1 MFKYLKPKHFIA
13 AAAMFALT
21 SCSQDDVIDM
31 GVQDTN
37 KPREIE
43 FTIDMLSRATDR
55 TIDNLDTIWVYAD
68 NGTTQVFDFTAF
80 IKDQYGRFVPETKQY
95 WPDGAESVNF
105 TAVYPNP
112 SKLNIT
118 KTPGKLTFT
127 HNIGITYA
135 NRFYDLVTAFKAVA
149 KQEYNGS
156 IPLEFRHAFAQLEFK
171 AKIGPESD
179 FKVDAYAVS
188 IAYYNHYATLDLT
201 TNTWKNNN
209 SILNTSGSYTAPKEV
224 FTVGEEAKSLTD
236 LWGNFYIPA
245 QTRSFPQYN
254 VTPVTNT
261 GMDFKFYGIVKD
273 KETDALLYGTDLWAD
288 DSAVKKVRT
297 PNPDNMSQLQEVRNL
312 DKCGISYISLS
323 TEPIEFKAGTKYVF
337 TLDFTN
343 GIGYLSSSDPLNPYG
358 PAVPN
363 KMSANVTVEDW
374 TTTDFSSNA
383 N

>member
-1 MFKYLKPKHFIA
+1 MIKYLKPKHFIA
-13 AAAMFALT
+13 AGAMFALT
-21 SCSQDDVIDM
+21 SCSQDDVIDT
-31 GVQDTN
+31 GVQQTDS
-37 KPREIE
+37 PREIE
-43 FTIDMLSRATDR
+43 FTVDMLSRATDR
-55 TIDNLDTIWVYAD
+55 TIDNLDTIWVFAD
-68 NGTTQVFDFTAF
+68 NGTTQIFDFTAF
-80 IKDQYGRFVPETKQY
+80 IKDQYGRFVPAEKKY
-95 WPDGAESVNF
+95 WPDKETSINF
-105 TAVYPNP
+105 TAVYPDP
-112 SKLNIT
+112 AKMTIT
-118 KTPGKLTFT
+118 KTPGNLTLDYT
-127 HNIGITYA
+127 ATQLPDA
-135 NRFYDLVTAFKAVA
+135 QYDLITASKTVTEL
-149 KQEYNGS
+149 EYNGS
-156 IPLEFRHAFAQLEFK
+156 IPLEFTHELAQIEIQ

-254 VTPVTNT
+254 VTPVRGS
-261 GMDFKFYGIVKD
+261 GMNVKFYGIVKD
-273 KETDALLYGTDLWAD
+273 KETDALLYGTDLWATN
-288 DSAVKKVRT
+288 SAVKKVRT
-297 PNPDNMSQLQEVRNL
+297 PDPDDTGKLQEERNL
-312 DKCGISYISLS
+312 DNCGISYISLS

>member
-1 MFKYLKPKHFIA
+1 MIMIMYLKPKHFIA
-13 AAAMFALT
+13 AGAMIALT
-21 SCSQDDVIDM
+21 SCSQDDVIDT
-31 GVQDTN
+31 GVQQTDS
-37 KPREIE
+37 PREIE
-43 FTIDMLSRATDR
+43 FTVDMLSRATDR

-68 NGTTQVFDFTAF
+68 NGTDQVFDFTPF
-80 IKDQYGRFVPETKQY
+80 IKDEYGRFVPSEKKY
-95 WPDGAESVNF
+95 WPDGAASVNF
-105 TAVYPNP
+105 TAVYPDP
-112 SKLNIT
+112 TKMKVT
-118 KTPGKLTFT
+118 KTPGNLTLDYAG
-127 HNIGITYA
+127 NIYA
-135 NRFYDLVTAFKAVA
+135 NRYYDLVTAFKAVT

-156 IPLEFRHAFAQLEFK
+156 IPLEFRHALAQIEIK

-188 IAYYNHYATLDLT
+188 IVNFNSNATLNLT
-201 TNTWKNNN
+201 TNTWSKNT
-209 SILNTSGSYTAPKEV
+209 ILTSYDTYTAPKEV

-273 KETDALLYGTDLWAD
+273 KETDALLYGTDLWATN
-288 DSAVKKVRT
+288 SAVKKVRT
-297 PNPDNMSQLQEVRNL
+297 PDPDDTGKLQEERNL
-312 DKCGISYISLS
+312 DNCGISYISLS

-343 GIGYLSSSDPLNPYG
+343 GIGYLSSKDPQNPYG

-374 TTTDFSSNA
+374 TTTDFNSNA